1 MSEPAVTQEPT
12 RSLIFSFVRL
22 FHRRF
27 IERQSFRRSGSTSA
41 VHSYER
47 MRRIGACVATN
58 SSQQRTMNRAE
69 TPHIPCR
76 AQFTRCLHLD
86 QVHVG
91 DGIAFTS
98 SVHGSRRRRIL
109 PSHLVQVQAHV
120 RRRYCLHLLFEFTWE
135 YPVRKTATRSSN
147 ILPFITPAT
156 RTLSDKLMSIRAG
169 ELHG

>member
-1 MSEPAVTQEPT
+1 MLVVLFKGHSLKASAVTQEQS
-12 RSLIFSFVRL
+12 RSQFSFVLFARRL
-22 FHRRF
+22 
-27 IERQSFRRSGSTSA
+27 IERQSFRHSGSTFA
-41 VHSYER
+41 VHSKECV
-47 MRRIGACVATN
+47 RRIGACVATN

-76 AQFTRCLHLD
+76 AQFTRCLHMD

-120 RRRYCLHLLFEFTWE
+120 RRRYCLHLLCRFRLTSETDIAFTC
-135 YPVRKTATRSSN
+135 RRTFGDGIASFCCSSS
-147 ILPFITPAT
+147 
-156 RTLSDKLMSIRAG
+156 RGSIP
-169 ELHG
+169 